1 MRIVRLALEEKGL
14 PYRLEEVDIFAEGGP
29 SAAYLKRHP
38 FGRIPAFEHD
48 GFQLY
53 EAAAI
58 VRYVDEAF
66 DGPALQP
73 AGLAARTR
81 MNQAIA
87 VLDNYAYRTLV
98 WDVYV
103 EATSDPA
110 EGEGPDKA
118 KIAAAL
124 PRAALCLKALAD
136 LKGGTAWL
144 AGDEF
149 SLADLFAAPMLAC
162 FMRTEE
168 GRDLLDGVAGLRD
181 WWRAMAARESMA
193 RTHFPDEA
201 GDST

>member
-1 MRIVRLALEEKGL
+1 MRVVRLALEEKGL

-48 GFQLY
+48 GFSHY

-58 VRYVDEAF
+58 VRYIDDAF

-87 VLDNYAYRTLV
+87 VLDRYAYRTLV
-98 WDVYV
+98 WDIYV
-103 EATSDPA
+103 ETKGDSA
-110 EGEGPDKA
+110 EGKVPDQA

-124 PRAALCLKALAD
+124 PRAVLCLKTLVD
-136 LKGGTAWL
+136 LKGDGKWL

-149 SLADLFAAPMLAC
+149 SLADLFAAPMLAY
-162 FMRTEE
+162 FVQTDE
-168 GRDLLDGVAGLRD
+168 GRTLLNAQPAMRD
-181 WWRAMAARESMA
+181 WWRAMAERESMA
-193 RTHFPDEA
+193 LTRFPDEVEA
-201 GDST
+201 VT

>member
-48 GFQLY
+48 GFGLY

-58 VRYVDEAF
+58 VRYIDEAF

-103 EATSDPA
+103 EATRDPA
-110 EGEGPDKA
+110 EGDGPDKV

-136 LKGGTAWL
+136 MKGAAAWL

-149 SLADLFAAPMLAC
+149 SLADLFAAPILAC
-162 FMRTEE
+162 FTQTEE
-168 GRDLLDGVAGLRD
+168 GRALLDGEAGLRN
-181 WWRAMAARESMA
+181 WWQAMAGRESMA
-193 RTHFPDEA
+193 HTRLPEEA
-201 GDST
+201 GEAS

>member
-48 GFQLY
+48 GFGLY

-58 VRYVDEAF
+58 VRYIDEAF

-87 VLDNYAYRTLV
+87 VLDRYAYRTLV

-103 EATSDPA
+103 ESTRDPA
-110 EGEGPDKA
+110 EGAGPDKI

-124 PRAALCLKALAD
+124 PRAALCLNTLAD
-136 LKGGTAWL
+136 LKSDGKWL

-149 SLADLFAAPMLAC
+149 SLADLFAAPMFAY
-162 FMRTEE
+162 FTRTEE
-168 GRDLLDGVAGLRD
+168 GRTLLDGEAGLRD
-181 WWRAMAARESMA
+181 WWRAMAERESMA
-193 RTHFPDEA
+193 RTRFPDEA
-201 GDST
+201 GAVT

>member
-48 GFQLY
+48 GFRLF
-53 EAAAI
+53 ESAAI
-58 VRYVDEAF
+58 VRYIDEAF

-81 MNQAIA
+81 MNQAVA
-87 VLDNYAYRTLV
+87 VLDRYAYRTLV
-98 WDVYV
+98 WDIYV
-103 EATSDPA
+103 EATLDLA
-110 EGEGPDKA
+110 EGAGPDKA

-136 LKGGTAWL
+136 LKGDGKWL
-144 AGDEF
+144 AGDAF
-149 SLADLFAAPMLAC
+149 SLADLFAAPMLDC
-162 FMRTEE
+162 FTRTDE
-168 GRDLLDGVAGLRD
+168 GRALLDGEPAMRD
-181 WWRAMAARESMA
+181 WWRAMAGRQSMA
-193 RTHFPDEA
+193 RTRFSGEGA
-201 GDST
+201 S